1 MQAYWFVRID
11 VPFLSIINQ
20 TIYNMDKNK
29 IHGFMEQLNLFLI
42 GAVIGGIIGSC
53 FSINAVKGKSNKAEE
68 KVRAYEQ
75 YYKCTETL
83 LDSLDGTHD
92 LDLMDTDLETD
103 YGVDYLDAKSKVDE
117 LIAKQNEYIRRLY
130 QYNTNNI
137 PVQYVA
143 N

>member
-1 MQAYWFVRID
+1 
-11 VPFLSIINQ
+11 
-20 TIYNMDKNK
+20 MDKSK
-29 IHGFMEQLNLFLI
+29 IHGFMDQLNLFFI
-42 GAVIGGIIGSC
+42 GAVIGTIIGAC
-53 FSINAVKGKSNKAEE
+53 FSANVYKGKSNKAEE
-68 KVRAYEQ
+68 KVKAYKE

-103 YGVDYLDAKSKVDE
+103 YGADYLEAKSKVDE

-130 QYNTNNI
+130 QCNTNNI

-143 N
+143 NRWYSVTFYNV